1 MSMTLAELCDWHAR
15 RDGWNPPGTMPER
28 TGDFSV
34 DSAREHMARGAWW
47 KIVGNDFQRS
57 SEHPFPAT
65 LDGAASALPM
75 GWEWRRK
82 VAPHDVERW
91 EAYRCMPDCY
101 VELIG
106 NGKEIE
112 DRYTLAML
120 AWQQEA
126 AR

>member
-1 MSMTLAELCDWHAR
+1 MSMTLDELMDWHAR
-15 RDGWNPPGTMPER
+15 RAGWTMRCGQWRRDCPER
-28 TGDFSV
+28 KEYEYHPS
-34 DSAREHMARGAWW
+34 
-47 KIVGNDFQRS
+47 
-57 SEHPFPAT
+57 HPFPPT